1 MRKNYGFVLLIF
13 VLCAA
18 SLRAAPVTQE
28 QALQTAEAFFA
39 SAPLTRSAGGVRLVY
54 APAATRATGGDTPY
68 YIFSPESGHGF
79 VVVSGDD
86 MLSPIVGYSYTSPT
100 NGQLPDAMRAWL
112 DEYARYVDDVRL
124 GQTSA
129 PSEEPQGG
137 EAIEPLLRTTWDQ
150 GMPYNQ
156 LCPNQW
162 PTGCVATSMAQLMK
176 YHEWPDQGEGVLSHS
191 AGQVDL
197 STYTYDW
204 ENMLDTYPLT
214 WDDEGQQVP
223 DGYTDEQALAVAT
236 LMRDCG
242 YSVDMSY
249 GQYESGAQTMRMVAA
264 LYEHFKYAPTV
275 RYLERQM
282 YTTTHWT
289 DIIRSELKAS
299 RPMNYSG
306 QTKAGAGHS
315 FVCDGIDE
323 NDLLHINW
331 GWSGYFDGYFDMNIL
346 APEGIGTGGGDASG
360 YFLEQGLVVGIRSRT
375 EADTGVE
382 PECRI
387 SVHDFNVSV
396 NTGDNKWLTLSIGRI
411 ANTSMKSL
419 YVDLQLLWPGRNGG
433 EDVLT
438 NSLRFRSRGDIEPCK
453 YASNAMTEY
462 YDLPTEPGT
471 YPFRLVNVTNQQA
484 GTYEPIDTGDF
495 SDGGTLTVSEDG
507 TVTVTMN
514 KPGLKGEL
522 ELVSAT
528 APSALFAGNGGSV
541 KAVFRNTGE
550 QVLNPELFLA
560 LVPADVDETGLTDYS
575 AYVNTSSTA
584 GVGYIYTTQPFVY
597 GQAEGESTCSV
608 WKIDAPGT
616 YKVRFCKP
624 EWDADYNRVYLP
636 IGGAMDQTVE
646 VAALPDY
653 PVYIMSGP
661 ITLSSTVFDRR
672 EAYMNVSL
680 PQGTLTADY
689 EGCFE
694 LWAKKKGDN
703 AAEEF
708 RLFTSG
714 EFYLSAGYQSER
726 QISGNANLTMAEP
739 GEYEAYLKYFV
750 QGEWRRM
757 EGEYNSATF
766 TVTDSEVALYYLSA
780 PAVINGG
787 QAVPLDGMVEVEVTL
802 TPLKDSEGVLFI
814 AAYTPDYY
822 RALYMKG
829 EMPVSLKSG
838 ESQTF
843 KVTCYSARSSEGI
856 PTGQYKL
863 EIYFNP
869 TVAEDW
875 MSFSP
880 GDYEA
885 SLSFELTEP
894 LPIPLVQNSETLIN
908 GDSDMVVE
916 QGESGHFKAE
926 FRTEEAFH
934 GELCLNCVDWQGKAI
949 LESTPAQTAIE
960 PGASKEVAL
969 PFSCP
974 MDTELAY
981 YEYDYY
987 ARPDGY
993 NAFGLVDKNG
1003 FSRGVIVEQYTGI
1016 EDEQAETSCRLV
1028 PQRGSFLL
1036 QGAET
1041 GSHVRV
1047 VTLGGSLVYEGTAQ
1061 STEMLIPMTGAAQ
1074 GFYLVIV
1081 KDKDGKRTVLKGILK

>member
-1 MRKNYGFVLLIF
+1 M
-13 VLCAA
+13 
-18 SLRAAPVTQE
+18 
-28 QALQTAEAFFA
+28 
-39 SAPLTRSAGGVRLVY
+39 
-54 APAATRATGGDTPY
+54 
-68 YIFSPESGHGF
+68 
-79 VVVSGDD
+79 VSGDD
-86 MLSPIVGYSYTSPT
+86 ALSPIVGYSYTSPT
-100 NGQLPDAMRAWL
+100 DGQLPDAMLAWL
-112 DEYARYVDDVRL
+112 GEYARYVDDVRL
-124 GQTSA
+124 GQASA

-214 WDDEGQQVP
+214 WNDEGQQVP
-223 DGYTDEQALAVAT
+223 DGYTDEQAKAVAT

-242 YSVDMSY
+242 YSVDMNY
-249 GQYESGAQTMRMVAA
+249 GKYESGAQNPRMVAA

-275 RYLERQM
+275 RYLERPM
-282 YTTTHWT
+282 YTTAHWT
-289 DIIRSELKAS
+289 EIIRNELKAG
-299 RPMNYSG
+299 RPVNYSG
-306 QTKAGAGHS
+306 ATKAGAGHS

-360 YFLEQGLVVGIRSRT
+360 YFLEQGLVVGVRPRT
-375 EADTGVE
+375 ESDAGVE
-382 PECRI
+382 PECRM
-387 SVHDFNVSV
+387 SVFDFNVSV
-396 NTGDNKWLTLSIGRI
+396 SSGDNKWLSLSIGRI

-438 NSLRFRSRGDIEPCK
+438 NSLRFRSRGDMEPCM
-453 YASNAMTEY
+453 YLPNAKTEY

-471 YPFRLVNVTNQQA
+471 YPFRLVNLTEWHYDEGGNVE
-484 GTYEPIDTGDF
+484 GTYEPIDAGDF
-495 SDGGTLTVSEDG
+495 SDGGTLTVAEDG
-507 TVTVTMN
+507 TVTVAMN
-514 KPGLKGEL
+514 KSELKGEL

-528 APSALFAGNGGSV
+528 TSSPLFAGMEGSV
-541 KAVFRNTGE
+541 NAVFRNTGE

-575 AYVNTSSTA
+575 AYVNTSSVA
-584 GVGYIYTTQPFVY
+584 GMGYTYTTRPFVY
-597 GQAEGESTCSV
+597 GQAEGESKCTV

-653 PVYIMSGP
+653 PVYIMSDP
-661 ITLSSTVFDRR
+661 ITLSSTVFDRG
-672 EAYMNVSL
+672 EQGMGVTL
-680 PQGTLTADY
+680 PRGEMTSGY
-689 EGCFE
+689 EGRLE
-694 LWAKKKGDN
+694 LWAKKKGDDT
-703 AAEEF
+703 AQEF

-714 EFYLSAGYQSER
+714 EIYLPAGYQEKRSFA
-726 QISGNANLTMAEP
+726 GNVDLSMAEP

-863 EIYFNP
+863 DINFNP
-869 TVAEDW
+869 TVIEDW

-908 GDSDMVVE
+908 GDLDMVVE
-916 QGESGHFKAE
+916 QGESGYFTTE
-926 FRTEEAFH
+926 FQTEEAFH
-934 GELCLNCVDWQGKAI
+934 GELCLNCVDWQGKTI
-949 LESTPAQTAIE
+949 LESAPVQTVIE

-993 NAFGLVDKNG
+993 NAFGLVDSNI
-1003 FSRGVIVEQYTGI
+1003 FSRGISVEQYTGI
-1016 EDEQAETSCRLV
+1016 EDEQAETACRLI
-1028 PQRGSFLL
+1028 PQHGAFLL
-1036 QGAET
+1036 QGIEPQSRVT
-1041 GSHVRV
+1041 V
-1047 VTLGGSLVYEGTAQ
+1047 VTVSGSLVYEGTAQ
-1061 STEMLIPMTGAAQ
+1061 STEMLIPMAGAAQ
-1074 GFYLVIV
+1074 GFYLIIV
-1081 KDKDGKRTVLKGILK
+1081 KDKDGKKTVLKGILK